1 MYKNSS
7 VLSYESQCNFV
18 ACVSCACMH
27 ISTLPFLCSRIVIY
41 VEEISEKLAR
51 EENLT
56 DPLMINTD
64 SITFLGQTVSCN
76 INTTIL
82 RHCGL
87 LFYILTIAGHSYCTG
102 GRCEDLSCYE

>member
-27 ISTLPFLCSRIVIY
+27 ISILPFLCFRIVIY

-56 DPLMINTD
+56 DPLIINTD
-64 SITFLGQTVSCN
+64 SITFRGETVSCN
-76 INTTIL
+76 IIITFL
-82 RHCGL
+82 R
-87 LFYILTIAGHSYCTG
+87 YCNNYFIF
-102 GRCEDLSCYE
+102 SQ